1 MKKIIA
7 LSVALMVCAAF
18 AFGQHKSLEKWPEL
32 NTFHGVMSQT
42 FHPAEKGD
50 LKPIR
55 ARAGEM
61 LEKAQALQKSKR
73 PAEFQNE
80 QVNTAM
86 DQLVQRVTTLK
97 SLVDKNSDDAIVL
110 KMLTGAHQS
119 FHDIMGEKEEHH
131 EQHDH
136 SDPNHKH

>member
-7 LSVALMVCAAF
+7 LSVALMVTATF
-18 AFGQHKSLEKWPEL
+18 AFSQDKAAAQWPEL
-32 NTFHGVMSQT
+32 KAFHEVMSQT

-73 PAEFQNE
+73 PAGFTNE
-80 QVNTAM
+80 QANTAM
-86 DQLVQRVTTLK
+86 DQLVQRVTSLK
-97 SLVDKNSDDAIVL
+97 GLVDKNADDAIVL
-110 KMLTGAHQS
+110 KILTGAHQS
-119 FHDIMGEKEEHH
+119 FHELIGEKEGEEHSEHH
-131 EQHDH
+131 DAH
-136 SDPNHKH
+136 

>member
-7 LSVALMVCAAF
+7 LSVALMMAATFSF
-18 AFGQHKSLEKWPEL
+18 AQNKAMQNWPEL
-32 NTFHGVMSQT
+32 KAFHEVMSQT

-73 PAEFQNE
+73 PDGFSTE
-80 QVNTAM
+80 QAAAM
-86 DQLVQRVTTLK
+86 DQLIQRVTSLK
-97 SLVDKNSDDAIVL
+97 GLVDKNADDAIVL
-110 KMLTGAHQS
+110 KILTGAHQS
-119 FHDIMGEKEEHH
+119 FHQLIGEKEGDEHMEHH
-131 EQHDH
+131 DAH
-136 SDPNHKH
+136 